1 MSVDIGKRVGKHITF
16 INDSRA
22 FTLSEA
28 VFGLAKG
35 YRSVVGLTIGTGT
48 GGRSTYN
55 GALLNNGTGLGGEF
69 GHISAP
75 AHTVKEFNLPILRCG
90 CGKICCIETLV
101 SGPGITRIAYALT
114 GQSLTPT
121 QINRCRYSK
130 PHIAKVWDIWCALLS
145 ELCLIIDCN
154 INPDVIV
161 LGGGFRICDT

>member
-1 MSVDIGKRVGKHITF
+1 MSFDIGKRVGKHIRS
-16 INDSRA
+16 INGSRA
-22 FTLSEA
+22 FALSEA
-28 VFGLAKG
+28 VFGVAKG
-35 YRSVVGLTIGTGT
+35 YRSVVGLTIGTG
-48 GGRSTYN
+48 GGSTYN
-55 GALLNNGTGLGGEF
+55 GVFLNDGTGMGGEF

-75 AHTVKEFNLPILRCG
+75 GHIIKGFKLPILRCG
-90 CGKICCIETLV
+90 CGKIGCIETLV
-101 SGPGITRIAYALT
+101 SGPGMTRIAYALT